1 MLIVVVAVAIEAVV
15 VVAVVVTVVVVAV
28 VIITIPVLPLLQLL
42 QQMIRVVVV
51 VVVVVAVAAVVVV
64 VVVAVVLLEGS
75 SLQVLLPFS
84 RVLWT
89 IHRMKNKIKLTVIVI
104 GNYTHAHKN
113 KKYMQTLKYTY
124 AYIFCTYI
132 VLHYYFAKFRNNLR
146 SFATFCAVSQHAFKN

>member
-1 MLIVVVAVAIEAVV
+1 MLIVVVAVAIEAIV

-42 QQMIRVVVV
+42 QQMIRVVV

-89 IHRMKNKIKLTVIVI
+89 IHRIKNKIKLTVIVI

>member
-51 VVVVVAVAAVVVV
+51 VVVVAVAAVVVV

-89 IHRMKNKIKLTVIVI
+89 IHRIKNKIKLTVIVI